1 MGVNLRVTKRLL
13 WVGDA
18 VYPLQ
23 NIARVYVFLLH
34 PERKRAV
41 FRFLKRLT
49 IASIVL
55 LVISLSNDASPGA
68 DDTGGSQAAFMTLGF
83 AVLCYLVVDLVS
95 VLLAQPHHVLA
106 IETNGNSTALIA
118 GSNLEALRRLTQD
131 LAYAIEN
138 PGTEFQV
145 RVETLNIN
153 PRSYQFGDN
162 VNMYGGA
169 NNVGI
174 AR

>member
-1 MGVNLRVTKRLL
+1 M
-13 WVGDA
+13 WVGEA

-23 NIARVYVFLLH
+23 NIARVHVFILK
-34 PERKRAV
+34 PDRKRAL
-41 FRFLKRLT
+41 FRFVKRLMIVSIPLYV
-49 IASIVL
+49 IALLNGLSPAAGDGPHTAFAILNFVVL
-55 LVISLSNDASPGA
+55 GYFILDLISAL
-68 DDTGGSQAAFMTLGF
+68 T
-83 AVLCYLVVDLVS
+83 
-95 VLLAQPHHVLA
+95 AQPHHVLA
-106 IETNGNSTALIA
+106 IETNGNSTALIV
-118 GSNLEALRRLTQD
+118 GGDREFLRRLTRD

-145 RVETLNIN
+145 RVETININ
-153 PRSYQFGDN
+153 PRSYQFGDS